1 MRTETEVR
9 LRQARRWYA
18 ALRRTS
24 NEAFLPLYFDESRYL
39 VLCGGGGSGKSIFA
53 GRKVL
58 ERVTTE
64 RGHRWL
70 VCRKVARTLRDSCFA
85 QLRGQIAEHYPGSGA
100 KINVSDMRIVF
111 PNGSE
116 ILFAGLDDVE
126 KLKSIYDITGI
137 WIEEAS
143 EITEQEFNQL
153 DIRLRTQFDQ
163 YLQMIL
169 TFNPISIT
177 HWLKRRFFDTQD
189 ERATTH
195 RSTYRDNRF
204 LTAEAVRTLEAF
216 KDTDPY
222 YYQVYCLG
230 EWGVTGKTVFDGQAV
245 SERLSRIGEPVK
257 RGFWTFAEDG
267 GRESPHQSASPTA
280 PPRGSRWT
288 EDAGGPVLI
297 FREPEEGRPYVIGGD
312 TSGEGSDWFVAQVL
326 DNITGEQV
334 AVLRHQYDEDTYAE
348 QVFCLGAYYNEA
360 LVGIEANFSTF
371 PIKKLEQLGYRN
383 QYVRELP
390 DTYTGAIRKAFGFRT
405 NAATRPVIVGELV
418 EAMREGI
425 NLVNDRTTLEEMLT
439 FVRNEKLRAEAE
451 PGAHD
456 DCVMALAIA
465 WHIRPQ
471 QRMTVQTK
479 APEGVSRWSEDMW
492 DDYYAADA
500 ETREYLRQK
509 WGEPRR

>member
-1 MRTETEVR
+1 MATIDDDIALAEWWRD
-9 LRQARRWYA
+9 
-18 ALRRTS
+18 LRRTS
-24 NEAFLPLYFDESRYL
+24 NADFLPLFFDEHRYL

-58 ERVTTE
+58 ERVICE
-64 RGHRWL
+64 KGHRWL
-70 VCRKVARTLRDSCFA
+70 VCRKVAKTLRDSCFA
-85 QLRGQIAEHYPGSGA
+85 QLRGQIAEHYPGCRA
-100 KINVSDMRIVF
+100 RVNRSDMRITF

-143 EITEQEFNQL
+143 EITEADFNQL
-153 DIRLRTQFDQ
+153 DIRLRTDFDQ

-169 TFNPISIT
+169 SFNPISIT
-177 HWLKRRFFDTQD
+177 HWLKRRFFDQPD
-189 ERATTH
+189 ERARTH

-204 LTAEAVRTLEAF
+204 LTAEAIETLEAF
-216 KDTDPY
+216 KDSDPY

-245 SERLSRIGEPVK
+245 SERLNRLTPPVK
-257 RGFWTFAEDG
+257 RGFWTYIYGDG
-267 GRESPHQSASPTA
+267 GLHTA
-280 PPRGSRWT
+280 AILEPEWT
-288 EDAGGPVLI
+288 EAKDGPICI

-312 TSGEGSDWFVAQVL
+312 TSGEGSDFFVAQVL

-348 QVFCLGAYYNEA
+348 QVYCLGKYFNDA
-360 LVGIEANFSTF
+360 LVGIETNFSTF
-371 PIKKLEQLGYRN
+371 PIRKLEMLGYTN

-390 DTYTGAIRKAFGFRT
+390 DTYTGAVRKAFGFRT
-405 NAATRPVIVGELV
+405 NAQTRPVIVGELV
-418 EAMREGI
+418 EAMRSGI
-425 NLVNDRTTLEEMLT
+425 DTVNDRTTLEEMLT

-471 QRMTVQTK
+471 QRMTVLT
-479 APEGVSRWSEDMW
+479 AEPEGKARWTQDMW
-492 DDYYAADA
+492 DDYYSADA
-500 ETREYLRQK
+500 ETRRYLVAK
-509 WGEPRR
+509 WGEPKR

>member
-9 LRQARRWYA
+9 LRRVRRWYA

-24 NEAFLPLYFDESRYL
+24 NEAFLPLYFDERRYL

-64 RGHRWL
+64 PGHRWL

-85 QLRGQIAEHYPGSGA
+85 QLRGQLADHYPAAGA
-100 KINVSDMRIVF
+100 KINTGDLRISF

-143 EITEQEFNQL
+143 EVTEQEFNQL
-153 DIRLRTQFDQ
+153 DIRLRTVFPQ

-177 HWLKRRFFDTQD
+177 HWLKRRFFDQAD

-195 RSTYRDNRF
+195 RSTYKDNRF

-245 SERLSRIGEPVK
+245 SERLSRVPEPVK
-257 RGFWTFAEDG
+257 RGFW
-267 GRESPHQSASPTA
+267 A
-280 PPRGSRWT
+280 PETGEWM
-288 EDAGGPVLI
+288 EDASGPVCI

-348 QVFCLGAYYNEA
+348 QVYCLGHYYNEA

-371 PIKKLEQLGYRN
+371 PIKKLEMLGYRN

-418 EAMREGI
+418 EAMRDGI
-425 NLVNDRTTLEEMLT
+425 SLVNDRTTLEEMLT

-479 APEGVSRWSEDMW
+479 APEGVSRWTEDMW

-500 ETREYLRQK
+500 ETKKYLISK
-509 WGEPRR
+509 WGEPKR